1 MSDEYMVGSVLSVLR
16 YPVKSMMG
24 EELTAADVREGGLI
38 GDRAYALIDN
48 STGKIA
54 SAKNPRK
61 WVRLFDCHASFV
73 EPPRKDH
80 PIPPVWIM
88 LPDGSNITSDQPN
101 ASAVLSSFFGR
112 EVTLAK
118 TAPDSPALEE
128 YWPDIDGL
136 AHRETVTEES
146 IALSSPKGSFFD
158 YAVAHVITTNT
169 LNRLRELYPQGRFEA
184 RRFRPN
190 MIVTAGTG
198 EPDFVENGWVGLN
211 VEIGESLVL
220 KVTNPCPRCVM
231 TTLPQADLPQDHGI
245 LRTAAQHNQ
254 PYVPALAQAMP
265 SVGVYANVLRSGTV
279 RRGDHLRMQRAV
291 AAA

>member
-1 MSDEYMVGSVLSVLR
+1 MNNEYIAGSVLSVLR

-24 EELTAADVREGGLI
+24 EELSVAAVTEGGLI

-61 WVRLFDCHASFV
+61 WTRLFDCHASFV
-73 EPPRKDH
+73 EPPRKGH
-80 PIPPVWIM
+80 PMPPVWIM

-101 ASAVLSSFFGR
+101 ANAVLSRFFER

-169 LNRLRELYPQGRFEA
+169 LNRLRELYPQGRFEV

-190 MIVTAGTG
+190 VVVTAGKG
-198 EPDFVENGWVGLN
+198 EPDFVENAWVGLN
-211 VEIGESLVL
+211 VEIGEAVVL

-254 PYVPALAQAMP
+254 PYVPALRQAMP
-265 SVGVYANVLRSGTV
+265 SVGVYANVLRAGTV
-279 RRGDHLRMQRAV
+279 CRGDHLRMQP
-291 AAA
+291 AAATA

>member
-1 MSDEYMVGSVLSVLR
+1 MGYERLVGSVVSVLR

-24 EELTAADVREGGLI
+24 EELTVADVIEGGLI
-38 GDRAYALIDN
+38 GDRAYAIIDK

-61 WVRLFDCHASFV
+61 WAGLFDCHASFI
-73 EPPRKDH
+73 EPPRKDRSM
-80 PIPPVWIM
+80 PPVRIM
-88 LPDGSNITSDQPN
+88 LPDGTDIRSDQQNTN
-101 ASAVLSSFFGR
+101 ASLSRFLGR

-146 IALSSPKGSFFD
+146 IALSAPKGSFFD

-169 LNRLRELYPQGRFEA
+169 LNRLHELYPQGRFEV

-190 MIVTAGTG
+190 MVVTTG
-198 EPDFVENGWVGLN
+198 KGESDFVENSWVGLE

-245 LRTAAQHNQ
+245 LRAAARYNQ
-254 PYVPALAQAMP
+254 QYVPALAQAMP
-265 SVGVYANVLRSGTV
+265 SVGVYANVLRSGVV
-279 RRGDHLRMQRAV
+279 RRGDRLRMQRELAV
-291 AAA
+291 A